1 MAQTEETK
9 KEKRKE
15 NRASQAS
22 VLIHTR
28 LRAHRTNLNIANK
41 RVFNCFQC
49 GYEFLWFFLKR

>member
-22 VLIHTR
+22 VLILPR
-28 LRAHRTNLNIANK
+28 LRAHRTNLNMVIK
-41 RVFNCFQC
+41 
-49 GYEFLWFFLKR
+49 GFLTLH